1 MGVAIDT
8 LSGHVTNS
16 VALTVVTPSVGDN
29 FIGRSFPQ
37 ASKARITQL
46 LVKQATLGT
55 VQLRSP
61 AFHDNVRGIQY
72 KPGAAG
78 PATFLLPAEAS
89 QPMVSGDFLT
99 ASLTSGAA
107 DSSRLAVGVYY
118 DNLPGITAR
127 LARWQDIAG
136 NIKSIKPLEVVSAA
150 SVIASWTDT
159 VITTTEDLLHAN
171 TDYAV
176 LGYVTSAA
184 VLACGVKGQET
195 GNLRVCGPGTT
206 DSLDT
211 SDYFVA
217 MANQHQIPHIPII
230 NANNKGSVFASIADN
245 TAGAVPSVQ
254 LILAEMAN
262 PVGI

>member
-16 VALTVVTPSVGDN
+16 VALAVVTPSVGDS

-37 ASKARITQL
+37 TAKARVTQL

-61 AFHDNVRGIQY
+61 ALHDNVRGIQY

-89 QPMVSGDFLT
+89 QSLVSGDFLT

-107 DSSRLAVGVYY
+107 DSSRLALGVYY

-127 LARWQDIAG
+127 LARWADIAG
-136 NIKSIKPLEVVSAA
+136 NIQSIKPLEVVSGA

-176 LGYVTSAA
+176 LGYITSAA

-195 GNLRVCGPGTT
+195 GNLRICGPGTT

-211 SDYFVA
+211 SDYFVN
-217 MANQHQIPHIPII
+217 MANQHQVPHIPII
-230 NANNKGSVFASIADN
+230 NANNKGSIFVSVADN

-254 LILAEMAN
+254 LILAEMASQLS
-262 PVGI
+262 I